1 MKVFFR
7 ALNTLNAAS
16 ESEKG
21 EGTTFSYYS
30 SSLTYKLC
38 AACDSLICELQAE

>member
-7 ALNTLNAAS
+7 ALNTLNAAP

-21 EGTTFSYYS
+21 ESMMFSYHS
-30 SSLTYKLC
+30 SSLTCELH
-38 AACDSLICELQAE
+38 AACDSLICELWAE